1 MDYTGWKRVYY
12 LRKKMTSN
20 LRVILAVIGLTF
32 SCFAEGWGAD
42 WRLFGK
48 NDRADFYYDADS
60 ITRPP
65 SKIIFRVWEKRIF
78 TEKGVSEAVGR
89 SGFGE
94 RYRNLGFVMGL
105 SEFNCADKQNRAL
118 SLIWYARDGESLS
131 SDNAT
136 GTSWDVIAPGSMS
149 EKLYQILCR
158 ENEDQAD
165 EHNRHR
171 QSGDQGG

>member
-1 MDYTGWKRVYY
+1 
-12 LRKKMTSN
+12 MTDN
-20 LRVILAVIGLTF
+20 PRVILVVIGLTF
-32 SCFAEGWGAD
+32 FCLAEGWGAD

-65 SKIIFRVWEKRIF
+65 SKIILRVWEKRVF

-94 RYRNLGFVMGL
+94 KYRSLGFVMGL

-118 SLIWYARDGESLS
+118 SLIWYSRDGERLSLDDAIGS
-131 SDNAT
+131 N
-136 GTSWDVIAPGSMS
+136 WDVIVSESMS

-158 ENEDQAD
+158 ENEDKGD
-165 EHNRHR
+165 EHNRRR
-171 QSGDQGG
+171 QTGEQGG